1 MRNQDSAQPAMHL
14 FIPLHRLQSFVGQRF
29 RVLGLCTVPFL
40 LMMVLCAQVW
50 ANDVPQH
57 PAERFADDA
66 KAMWDSGAI
75 GPALDILE
83 EGIQQYPDALA
94 LKTLRGDMLAT
105 FRDPG
110 EAIKAY
116 DTVLASNTDALD
128 VRWAKW

>member
-1 MRNQDSAQPAMHL
+1 
-14 FIPLHRLQSFVGQRF
+14 
-29 RVLGLCTVPFL
+29 
-40 LMMVLCAQVW
+40 MMFMCAQVW
-50 ANDVPQH
+50 ANDVQQS
-57 PAERFADDA
+57 PAEKLADKA

-116 DTVLASNTDALD
+116 DTVLASNPTALD
-128 VRWAKW
+128 VRWAKWSVWVRWGRGEESIAELRRIADIDGQNPWSI